1 MPRQREVK
9 PWTIYPPTQ
18 EDREIIEQK
27 AAAASLSV
35 SAYLCMVGKLACI
48 AVNLPTEQKV
58 LSEQELVTKQ
68 EPKQEPVKKPSYT
81 LHTTWGKRL
90 TPEQAAEVEEEIAAG
105 RVAWVADLE
114 DGNGWKQYK
123 CTEKD
128 IEYIVRPVKEV

>member
-1 MPRQREVK
+1 MPRQRDVK

-48 AVNLPTEQKV
+48 AVNFSTEQKV
-58 LSEQELVTKQ
+58 LARKEPVIKQ
-68 EPKQEPVKKPSYT
+68 ESKQEPVKKPTYT

-90 TPEQAAEVEEEIAAG
+90 TPEQAAEVEKEIADDK
-105 RVAWVADLE
+105 VAWVADFD
-114 DGNGWKQYK
+114 DGSGWKQYK

-128 IEYIVRPVKEV
+128 IEYVMRPIKEV

>member
-18 EDREIIEQK
+18 DDREIIEQK

-48 AVNLPTEQKV
+48 AVNFSTEQKV
-58 LSEQELVTKQ
+58 LASQEPVIKQ
-68 EPKQEPVKKPSYT
+68 EPKQEPVKKPTYT

-90 TPEQAAEVEEEIAAG
+90 TPEQAAEVEEEIAGG
-105 RVAWVADLE
+105 RVTLTAEFD
-114 DGNGWKQYK
+114 DGSGWKQYT
-123 CTEKD
+123 CTEKGID
-128 IEYIVRPVKEV
+128 YVMRPIKEV